1 MQTTSSVTAE
11 RARDLL
17 RKNADL
23 ATWMA
28 ELGAR
33 GSAAAIALTGAGTPP
48 PDDLIQEL
56 AEAGREF
63 IALRA
68 EVFALAA
75 ALGLTT
81 PSAGAIDCTK
91 RLDAMLRL
99 LLEGLEAAR
108 RTTPSRAQGDA
119 LAVLDRVMALAHRD
133 DPGFAALLAC
143 QARAAALRAKLK
155 TATDVDADAIAPF
168 AGLLSL
174 IDGQQDLDDEQWGA
188 LEDAVAA
195 AFGRPLAVAAT
206 RGKLGSS

>member
-48 PDDLIQEL
+48 PDDLIQEM

-68 EVFALAA
+68 EVFALAG
-75 ALGLTT
+75 ALGLT
-81 PSAGAIDCTK
+81 
-91 RLDAMLRL
+91 
-99 LLEGLEAAR
+99 
-108 RTTPSRAQGDA
+108 
-119 LAVLDRVMALAHRD
+119 RD
-133 DPGFAALLAC
+133 D
-143 QARAAALRAKLK
+143 LRAL
-155 TATDVDADAIAPF
+155 TH
-168 AGLLSL
+168 
-174 IDGQQDLDDEQWGA
+174 
-188 LEDAVAA
+188 
-195 AFGRPLAVAAT
+195 
-206 RGKLGSS
+206 RGVV